1 MPYSFSAPRVVFG
14 RGARA
19 GIAGHAVRLGRR
31 CLFVTGSNP
40 DRHDWLHS
48 ELRETMASVLV
59 VRAPEE
65 PDTLFLREQLRLA
78 RQAECDVVVAIG
90 GGSVLDTGKALAALL
105 TNTADLF
112 TYLEVVGRGL
122 ALDKPSRPMIAV
134 PTTAGSGAEATA
146 NAVLTVPDKG
156 IKVSLRGPALLPDLA
171 IVDPALSL
179 SLPWTLTASTGLDAL
194 TQLIEAFVSHAASPL
209 TDPLCRDGI
218 QRSVR
223 SLRQAVAEGADLDA
237 RTDLALASLFSGMAL
252 ANAKLGAVHGFAAP
266 LGGQLRAPHGAIC
279 AALLPQVMEVNIW
292 AMQRRDTRNPALDR
306 YAEVARLLTGSE
318 DATPVH
324 GVAWVRRLCA
334 DLGIIGL
341 GALGLD
347 EANLPDLADKASA
360 ASSMRGNPV
369 ELTRDELLFILR
381 RAL

>member
-1 MPYSFSAPRVVFG
+1 M
-14 RGARA
+14 
-19 GIAGHAVRLGRR
+19 
-31 CLFVTGSNP
+31 
-40 DRHDWLHS
+40 
-48 ELRETMASVLV
+48 LV
-59 VRAPEE
+59 
-65 PDTLFLREQLRLA
+65 
-78 RQAECDVVVAIG
+78 I
-90 GGSVLDTGKALAALL
+90 
-105 TNTADLF
+105 
-112 TYLEVVGRGL
+112 
-122 ALDKPSRPMIAV
+122 
-134 PTTAGSGAEATA
+134 
-146 NAVLTVPDKG
+146 
-156 IKVSLRGPALLPDLA
+156 
-171 IVDPALSL
+171 
-179 SLPWTLTASTGLDAL
+179 
-194 TQLIEAFVSHAASPL
+194 PL
-209 TDPLCRDGI
+209 TDPFCRGGI

-341 GALGLD
+341 GGCC
-347 EANLPDLADKASA
+347 
-360 ASSMRGNPV
+360 R
-369 ELTRDELLFILR
+369 
-381 RAL
+381 